1 MLTNNLHC
9 EDGPATREVKADST
23 WAMDKQSTLIKS
35 WECFTSKCLMHDAY
49 SLFTVDLLPN
59 FLFFVYS
66 WSVFLICISI
76 VVIIN

>member
-35 WECFTSKCLMHDAY
+35 WVCFTSKCL
-49 SLFTVDLLPN
+49 TVDLLPN